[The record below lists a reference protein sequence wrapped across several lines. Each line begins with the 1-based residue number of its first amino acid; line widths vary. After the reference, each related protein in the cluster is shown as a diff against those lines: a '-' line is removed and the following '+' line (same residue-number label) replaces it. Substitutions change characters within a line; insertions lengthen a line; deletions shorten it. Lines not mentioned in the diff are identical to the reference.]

1 MQNKE
6 NIDFWRILEMITN
19 DLDFFKEKLSTSRYC
34 LEEYLEIKYEL
45 VAGDVNWLVK
55 CLVKHDPELV
65 NYLGE

>member
-45 VAGDVNWLVK
+45 VDGDVNWLVK
-55 CLVKHDPELV
+55 CLVKHDETLSE
-65 NYLGE
+65 YL